1 MTNYKFFR
9 LFLIMSVF
17 LMSSTMVQ
25 AIVPVTKHKRVLV
38 NDKYFLEKYQDS
50 LMLYKMKYESGSQNQ
65 GENDVQ
71 KAEPQY
77 YQLFAPMT
85 FYYGIAHD
93 AFDLNVTKSLA
104 NGSLSAALLNVY
116 LKRPDLVVY
125 SQSQLEAAGA
135 GASVVNEETKADV
148 NDPIIEL
155 THEAPTEADPDPVD
169 VVVNKPNF
177 WTFKCDSYLQ
187 FLQNYVSGN
196 WYKGGESNYSMLSSV
211 TLEANYDNKRKWKWD
226 NKLEL
231 KLGFQ
236 TSRSD
241 TVNKF
246 KANEDLIRLT
256 SKVGLEATK
265 KWYYTLQFI
274 GTTQFSRGLKAN
286 DRRTYSDFL
295 SPLNL
300 SLSLGMDYKVEWL
313 NKALT
318 GTINLSPLAVNY
330 RYVDRT
336 IFINNTNVSWF
347 PTRHGLKDG
356 KHSKLDLGSQFT
368 VDVTWKIADNI
379 KWKSRMY
386 GFTSFK
392 RVEYEWE
399 NTFSFS
405 FNKYISSNIFIY
417 PRFDD
422 DRIRDDHH
430 GYWMFKEYCSI
441 GFNYSF

>member
-17 LMSSTMVQ
+17 LVSSTMVQ

-65 GENDVQ
+65 V
-71 KAEPQY
+71 
-77 YQLFAPMT
+77 
-85 FYYGIAHD
+85 
-93 AFDLNVTKSLA
+93 NVTKSLA

-125 SQSQLEAAGA
+125 SQSQLEAASA
-135 GASVVNEETKADV
+135 GASAVNEETKADV

-318 GTINLSPLAVNY
+318 GTINLSPLAANY